1 MLTRLIYTLMVLWLT
16 AVACATPTTPEA
28 IIETAVPPTHTPQ
41 PTATTAPTAT
51 PEPTATPTAE
61 EQANQLLLADGRFT
75 TLLAELTQEIGRG
88 LSDAEQAQVLALAR
102 ALWLPG
108 QLDESDWLPD
118 PAGVTLHWW
127 PALDGREGPVFLVG
141 EEAQAD
147 SPYAAGAVI
156 FWQGERLLGLTPGG
170 VGYYFEFGRI
180 QQNGWDFDTW
190 VEYDAEGNIVSF
202 VHPETMQY
210 VTRESE
216 DWSIFTLS
224 DLDPQ
229 GNRVSSGL
237 YWENDGT
244 LIEITTG
251 PGNVPI
257 AGFLADNPDLRLTQ
271 TEQNGQQMVA
281 LEDAET
287 LELRYTLNPA
297 TMQWSEAQPPEQP
310 TLTERHFNI
319 STPLTFLA
327 LNSLGLAWGEYPPG
341 VDRQLADSITL
352 SQIDQ
357 AAQTINFP
365 ISKGCSSEIGYAEPG
380 YFGSIAVIIGH
391 DSFTR
396 EFSWGDTTTYQGF
409 WLLTCGRGINN
420 ERIPIIFFA
429 PFHAEPAPGD
439 PPFDPR
445 SENHHLFHNWDQQN
459 GKSTDTRIPINSLR
473 NNPQNY
479 YGRVVVLSRQLK

>member
-1 MLTRLIYTLMVLWLT
+1 M
-16 AVACATPTTPEA
+16 
-28 IIETAVPPTHTPQ
+28 
-41 PTATTAPTAT
+41 
-51 PEPTATPTAE
+51 
-61 EQANQLLLADGRFT
+61 
-75 TLLAELTQEIGRG
+75 
-88 LSDAEQAQVLALAR
+88 AR

-108 QLDESDWLPD
+108 QLDASDWLLD
-118 PAGVTLHWW
+118 PAGVTLHWQ
-127 PALDGREGPVFLVG
+127 PALDGREGPVVRVV
-141 EEAQAD
+141 ESQPD
-147 SPYAAGAVI
+147 SPYAAGALI
-156 FWQGERLLGLTPGG
+156 FWQGERLLSLTPGG

-180 QQNGWDFDTW
+180 QQNDWSFDTW
-190 VEYDAEGNIVSF
+190 VEYDAEGNIHSLVQ
-202 VHPETMQY
+202 PDTGKYITPQ
-210 VTRESE
+210 SE
-216 DWSIFTLS
+216 DWHLYTVSQIDS
-224 DLDPQ
+224 Q
-229 GNRVSSGL
+229 GNRVGDEL
-237 YWENDGT
+237 WWANGGEPVQ
-244 LIEITTG
+244 ITTG

-257 AGFLADNPDLRLTQ
+257 ADFLADNPDLRLTQ
-271 TEQNGQQMVA
+271 TEQNGQRMVA
-281 LEDAET
+281 LEDAQT
-287 LELRYTLNPA
+287 DELRYTLNPA
-297 TMQWSEAQPPEQP
+297 TMQWSEVQPPDQP
-310 TLTERHFNI
+310 ALTERYFNI

-352 SQIDQ
+352 RQIDL
-357 AAQTINFP
+357 AAQSINFP

-479 YGRVVVLSRQLK
+479 YGRVVVLSRQSQFTENNPPSLEFASLMHPDKGGFDVIKSQSQNINLNYMNTSPFRGPVALTSIEVSNP

>member
-1 MLTRLIYTLMVLWLT
+1 LFQSFIESASRQQDAPLAALADQAHVYADTNDGPFVAAAGMFFAQAHHIAQVNFYVSGHSGWDYNIVGRIRGWGLGIELWLTAVTSVSTADGEISGFGRFLLLKLVYNPRQIRQKIRVLFSEESVMLTRLIYTLMVLWLT

-88 LSDAEQAQVLALAR
+88 LSDAEREQAMALAR

-216 DWSIFTLS
+216 DWSIC
-224 DLDPQ
+224 
-229 GNRVSSGL
+229 RVG
-237 YWENDGT
+237 GRR
-244 LIEITTG
+244 
-251 PGNVPI
+251 V
-257 AGFLADNPDLRLTQ
+257 AGCL
-271 TEQNGQQMVA
+271 
-281 LEDAET
+281 
-287 LELRYTLNPA
+287 
-297 TMQWSEAQPPEQP
+297 
-310 TLTERHFNI
+310 
-319 STPLTFLA
+319 
-327 LNSLGLAWGEYPPG
+327 
-341 VDRQLADSITL
+341 
-352 SQIDQ
+352 
-357 AAQTINFP
+357 
-365 ISKGCSSEIGYAEPG
+365 
-380 YFGSIAVIIGH
+380 
-391 DSFTR
+391 
-396 EFSWGDTTTYQGF
+396 
-409 WLLTCGRGINN
+409 
-420 ERIPIIFFA
+420 
-429 PFHAEPAPGD
+429 
-439 PPFDPR
+439 
-445 SENHHLFHNWDQQN
+445 
-459 GKSTDTRIPINSLR
+459 
-473 NNPQNY
+473 
-479 YGRVVVLSRQLK
+479 